1 MDDESVGLVHAQ
13 RPGRVVGV
21 DTEDGTPPSVR
32 QLLQAAPRIEGDG
45 PPYWS
50 RWSRD
55 YDYLY
60 VLFTEP
66 DYANPDPL
74 RLEPLYVG
82 DRFVLYRINAPQ
94 MAQAAES
101 PAEELLQP
109 ATAEPEAVARP
120 GPAIGSSKAR
130 PAPTARLLRTAAH
143 GPAPAKPAHVRPVRL
158 ERVSV
163 SPHASKAV
171 RDATRP
177 RTPRRHGARP
187 VTDRGTRKES

>member
-1 MDDESVGLVHAQ
+1 M
-13 RPGRVVGV
+13 
-21 DTEDGTPPSVR
+21 
-32 QLLQAAPRIEGDG
+32 
-45 PPYWS
+45 
-50 RWSRD
+50 RD
-55 YDYLY
+55 RAKD
-60 VLFTEP
+60 
-66 DYANPDPL
+66 APL